1 MNVTLQS
8 CGPVAKISSGR
19 RIAAGCSARPGA
31 GGIATRKDG
40 HVTNDSEQAV
50 TRELEE
56 DHDLL
61 TYNEAGARLA
71 EEIQRLESEAARDA
85 EQAGRVRD
93 RATQLGSAA
102 ERNGQRAKDDT
113 GARGFLEYRPRG

>member
-1 MNVTLQS
+1 MVAFQKRGMNVTLQS
-8 CGPVAKISSGR
+8 RCPVAKISSGR
-19 RIAAGCSARPGA
+19 RIAVGCSARPGA
-31 GGIATRKDG
+31 GEIATRKDG
-40 HVTNDSEQAV
+40 RVTDDGEQAV

-61 TYNEAGARLA
+61 TYNEAGARLS
-71 EEIQRLESEAARDA
+71 EEIQRLESEAGRLEAAGDV

-102 ERNGQRAKDDT
+102 ERNGQRAKN
-113 GARGFLEYRPRG
+113 

>member
-1 MNVTLQS
+1 M
-8 CGPVAKISSGR
+8 
-19 RIAAGCSARPGA
+19 
-31 GGIATRKDG
+31 RKDG
-40 HVTNDSEQAV
+40 RVTEDSEQAV

-71 EEIQRLESEAARDA
+71 EEIQRLESEARRLEASGDA

-93 RATQLGSAA
+93 RATQLSSAA